1 MLSSSSPSWNLRF
14 HLPLLSSTSFV
25 MFILLYHS
33 SLSSSLL
40 FFSSSLSFVILFFV
54 QSLFFRNS
62 SLLFLSSSHIFIL
75 PYRRVI
81 VLLLLS
87 SFLSLC
93 YLHPYRS
100 YRPFSF
106 LYRFL
111 YVSSSLV
118 SPFPPSSKMS
128 RRIEEE

>member
-1 MLSSSSPSWNLRF
+1 
-14 HLPLLSSTSFV
+14 

-118 SPFPPSSKMS
+118 SPFPPLFEDEQKDRGGVGM
-128 RRIEEE
+128 RMAKKGKKATKKEK